1 MSHFI
6 KEDIK
11 MFEALVLACL
21 LDKDCIELQDR
32 RGPYKTEVE
41 CKARVA
47 EMMRDFVTD
56 ERTPPVVV
64 LQFKCTKP
72 EGINT

>member
-6 KEDIK
+6 KDNIK

-21 LDKDCIELQDR
+21 LNKDCIELQDR

-47 EMMRDFVTD
+47 EMMRDFVSD
-56 ERTPPVVV
+56 ERTPPITV
-64 LQFKCTKP
+64 LQFKCTEPK
-72 EGINT
+72 GNSI